1 MDADGP
7 RLVIV
12 SGAPGSGKTTLALR
26 LGDDLALAVLSKDA
40 IKEALYDTM
49 GAPTP
54 ERSQELG
61 RGAYAVLYAV
71 VLALLRARVSVV
83 LEGNFARGRS
93 EAGLRSLTA
102 MASAILVHC
111 QAPAEV
117 IIRRYRERAM
127 AGGRHAGHHDAAAL
141 ARLLTELETGA
152 YEPVGL
158 DVPTLRVDTSS
169 DYVPGLE
176 VITAFARS
184 APVAEGGATIRSRS
198 RT

>member
-1 MDADGP
+1 
-7 RLVIV
+7 L
-12 SGAPGSGKTTLALR
+12 GKELALPI
-26 LGDDLALAVLSKDA
+26 LSKDA
-40 IKEALYDTM
+40 IKEALYDAM

-71 VLALLRARVSVV
+71 ASALLTARVGLV

-93 EAGLRSLTA
+93 EAGLRPLTA
-102 MASAILVHC
+102 KASAVLVHC
-111 QAPAEV
+111 QAPVEEIV
-117 IIRRYRERAM
+117 RRYRERAM

-152 YEPVGL
+152 YEPVEL
-158 DVPTLRVDTSS
+158 DLATLRVDTSS
-169 DYVPGLE
+169 NYMPGMD

-184 APVAEGGATIRSRS
+184 APAVKRSTIRDRS
-198 RT
+198 QP